1 MGLLPHR
8 HCRNVDRSRGIP
20 PTSVRH
26 LSADSLP
33 RAGVAGYFAA
43 SGWRESA
50 RISAT
55 EKVDGFALERLGEPG
70 WTEAE
75 LDALNGSDRTKLQLS
90 GKRLVG
96 TTRTL
101 RWIAVQLP
109 AKTGASWSNLLS
121 AHCRGGR
128 ECLYVGLTPSSIGGN
143 VIPENSSETLL
154 RTSRDIENGSHPQR
168 AWRRDHARLAANVPN
183 AIAIAPP
190 ANQVDA
196 SGAWAKLT
204 PSKSARNAF
213 GAPSWIPKP
222 TT

>member
-8 HCRNVDRSRGIP
+8 HCRNVDRIRGIP

-33 RAGVAGYFAA
+33 RAGAARCFAA
-43 SGWRESA
+43 SGWRGSG

-55 EKVDGFALERLGEPG
+55 ETTDGFAQEPLEEPG

-75 LDALNGSDRTKLQLS
+75 LAARKGSDRTE
-90 GKRLVG
+90 
-96 TTRTL
+96 
-101 RWIAVQLP
+101 
-109 AKTGASWSNLLS
+109 LLS
-121 AHCRGGR
+121 AHCRGRG

-143 VIPENSSETLL
+143 VIPENFSEAQL

-204 PSKSARNAF
+204 PSRSARNAF